1 MTAML
6 IAAQNP
12 ARIFVRA
19 IATESY
25 LLFFCSRVATR

>member
-1 MTAML
+1 MTAMP

-19 IATESY
+19 IAAEIY
-25 LLFFCSRVATR
+25 LLSFCSRVATR